1 MELVSIIVPIY
12 NSEKYLKDCLD
23 SLVNQSYQNI
33 EIILVDDGS
42 TDNTKKICELYEKKY
57 NNIRYIYQ
65 KNRGAGYARNMGL
78 EEIRGSYFT
87 FVDSD
92 DYVAKS
98 FITSMINLMKDD
110 ITLVECGNVYMLET
124 RNIFKNC
131 DKKELYFYDNQEIL
145 NNQYRLRNTVWGRLY
160 NTKKYKSI
168 RFSDKRLGEDAEYS
182 SKVLE
187 ITNNMVLYGHCLYS
201 YRSYSESITRL
212 KLTNKVIKKLKR
224 LYDYEEFKKSLLEYL
239 LVIEHRKEEA
249 IYVNKLKRI
258 RKIINS
264 KCFETADLI
273 KKVDELIDKGNVSTI
288 KKIVLNIKH
297 IFIELILNY
306 KVKTNYKYK
315 LE

>member
-12 NSEKYLKDCLD
+12 NAEKYLKDCLD
-23 SLVNQSYQNI
+23 SLANQSYQNI

-42 TDNTKKICELYEKKY
+42 TDNTKKICKLYEKKY

-65 KNRGAGYARNMGL
+65 TNRGAGYARNRGL

-145 NNQYRLRNTVWGRLY
+145 NNQYKLRNTVWGRLY
-160 NTKKYKSI
+160 NTEKYKSI

-201 YRSYSESITRL
+201 YRSYGESITRL
-212 KLTNKVIKKLKR
+212 KLTNNAIKELKNIYNNDKLKKSVF
-224 LYDYEEFKKSLLEYL
+224 DYLI
-239 LVIEHRKEEA
+239 VIEHRKEEA
-249 IYVNKLKRI
+249 IYVDKLK
-258 RKIINS
+258 KIKQIVSIKNS
-264 KCFETADLI
+264 EAKDLLNKI
-273 KKVDELIDKGNVSTI
+273 DELIDKGNVSI
-288 KKIVLNIKH
+288 VRKI
-297 IFIELILNY
+297 
-306 KVKTNYKYK
+306 
-315 LE
+315 